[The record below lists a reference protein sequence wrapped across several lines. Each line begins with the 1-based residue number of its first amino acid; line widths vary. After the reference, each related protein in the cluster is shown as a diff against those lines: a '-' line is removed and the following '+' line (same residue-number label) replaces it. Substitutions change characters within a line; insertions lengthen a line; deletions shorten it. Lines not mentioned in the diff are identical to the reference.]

1 MQRDIRSTSNC
12 SPCRWRKQWYQRRV
26 RGVKNFEAMGSG
38 NSIYVC
44 NASPYEVYVTASPNP
59 DWLIADVF
67 VGVALFAVSL
77 PAGGEGAITT
87 LKAVEG
93 LAELAH
99 GIYDIVEVNHKLE
112 EFFHGHGIPIS
123 PGSYTRV
130 NFTNVNNPLNYFSP
144 SAWGAITGGSDIALH
159 FYAKTPSGV
168 LLRTFN
174 SNSDWSWVVNDT
186 SIARQKYG
194 DSLSNMRRD
203 PEKGVYSWSDP
214 HLKSNILPSP
224 FSLFAYT
231 EEFLKSN
238 NGSYRAVMQADKNFV
253 LYGPS
258 GATWA
263 SNTWNAG
270 SSSDV
275 RVTMQDDGNLCV
287 YSGDTCTWCS
297 NTWHSGTAP
306 YRLILQ
312 DTGNLQILD
321 ATSRVVWSKP

>member
-1 MQRDIRSTSNC
+1 
-12 SPCRWRKQWYQRRV
+12 
-26 RGVKNFEAMGSG
+26 
-38 NSIYVC
+38 
-44 NASPYEVYVTASPNP
+44 
-59 DWLIADVF
+59 
-67 VGVALFAVSL
+67 
-77 PAGGEGAITT
+77 
-87 LKAVEG
+87 
-93 LAELAH
+93 
-99 GIYDIVEVNHKLE
+99 
-112 EFFHGHGIPIS
+112 
-123 PGSYTRV
+123 
-130 NFTNVNNPLNYFSP
+130 
-144 SAWGAITGGSDIALH
+144 
-159 FYAKTPSGV
+159 
-168 LLRTFN
+168 
-174 SNSDWSWVVNDT
+174 
-186 SIARQKYG
+186 
-194 DSLSNMRRD
+194 MRRD

-297 NTWHSGTAP
+297 NTW
-306 YRLILQ
+306 R
-312 DTGNLQILD
+312 
-321 ATSRVVWSKP
+321 